1 MWLFL
6 LLMCV
11 SYLHAVLHGGEGT
24 SKPSSDHNEIED
36 SILQEYPKYANM
48 DFSDGH
54 LQALL
59 KTSQNYPISKLYN
72 KYSTTQKIDQIGED
86 ANADFAANTELHNIC
101 QEIMDSG
108 NPNLDCS
115 KLNRIYQEEVKECLK
130 RHDERNQISKSIF
143 TNPDNSFNK
152 TKMNPIPIP
161 QFSSLQQPQAH
172 PLITQLGGP
181 AVMSHSPLSSLPIPG
196 ATSTMGF
203 GSTQKE
209 IGKPL
214 IATKMA
220 KAFNNFRAR
229 MRELIKQKSNIGDN
243 SNGINIASQ
252 QIKDLQQ
259 KQANPLIPQSGR
271 LQLTQTLPPVPHFFA
286 QDSLNHRKESNPQ
299 YARKLPLHV
308 RKQNQPQQSRPG
320 TNLQKIIAPTNAQ
333 NQQQQ
338 TQHDKTPIPFH
349 QQSAQIQPQPQHVVG
364 QNQQIHQQNRV
375 VEDHPFHPKYS
386 LKQQHDRTYIP
397 YIPIDGHSQQYVGT
411 NNAFSPTIGNI
422 SHQYLQN
429 VETNIPFYSTSGQK
443 QKQMHQQHVETNN
456 HFRTELRRLSFI
468 LTVGG
473 GRHNVD
479 DEIVEKRTLD
489 EYEHMPENVAKRSK
503 GKGVV
508 QHHGS
513 DFVGHQV
520 QGLGTPNLPHHLIS
534 AEDFVHDDVFNK
546 HYEEL
551 MQYSN
556 ANPLPYNFHQGIHGF
571 NNAGEHGMSGTTSQ
585 MVFYFGN

>member
-1 MWLFL
+1 
-6 LLMCV
+6 
-11 SYLHAVLHGGEGT
+11 
-24 SKPSSDHNEIED
+24 
-36 SILQEYPKYANM
+36 
-48 DFSDGH
+48 
-54 LQALL
+54 
-59 KTSQNYPISKLYN
+59 
-72 KYSTTQKIDQIGED
+72 
-86 ANADFAANTELHNIC
+86 
-101 QEIMDSG
+101 
-108 NPNLDCS
+108 
-115 KLNRIYQEEVKECLK
+115 
-130 RHDERNQISKSIF
+130 
-143 TNPDNSFNK
+143 
-152 TKMNPIPIP
+152 
-161 QFSSLQQPQAH
+161 
-172 PLITQLGGP
+172 
-181 AVMSHSPLSSLPIPG
+181 
-196 ATSTMGF
+196 
-203 GSTQKE
+203 
-209 IGKPL
+209 
-214 IATKMA
+214 
-220 KAFNNFRAR
+220 

-429 VETNIPFYSTSGQK
+429 VETSIPSYPISGQN

-456 HFRTELRRLSFI
+456 HLRTEQ
-468 LTVGG
+468 
-473 GRHNVD
+473 HNVD

-551 MQYSN
+551 MQCLYKDHQNQLNINSN

-585 MVFYFGN
+585 MPHPTFNQNYGSLMQTAQHSFQQSKQHHPPQHLSQGLESITPSSSSDYTSSYDEDFSDLLGHFGDYSKQSSLE